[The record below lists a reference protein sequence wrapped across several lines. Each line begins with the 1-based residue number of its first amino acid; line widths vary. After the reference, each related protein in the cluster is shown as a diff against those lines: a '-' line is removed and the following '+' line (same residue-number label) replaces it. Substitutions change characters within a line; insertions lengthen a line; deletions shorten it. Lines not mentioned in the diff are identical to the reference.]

1 MKNMKQINIGTCVPG
16 QFAERW
22 LPVMKDKGYECF
34 AINFHMGYYGVDL
47 KALAPKVN
55 EMLADTDTYVS
66 TIGYYCNALEN
77 ESQLHDLEFAIDNAH
92 LFGAKTVAT
101 FAGALE
107 GKDVPSAIP
116 RFKEVYSELAR
127 RAEANGVKLAIENCP
142 MGGTWNHNT
151 CNIGFN
157 PDAWEMMFDAVPS
170 DALGLEWEPAHQ
182 LIQLIDPIAEL
193 RIWAKKIVHM
203 HGKDASVDWEAIRRR
218 GIYRDRFFDTSV
230 PERTPG
236 FGDTNWRDVFSIL
249 HENGYEG
256 DVCIEGYHDPIYS
269 GEWEMTGQMHALKYL
284 KFCRGGD
291 FIPNPWDVKANF

>member
-1 MKNMKQINIGTCVPG
+1 MEQIKIGTCIPG
-16 QFAERW
+16 QQAEQW
-22 LPVMKDKGYECF
+22 LPGMKDKGFECF
-34 AINFHMGYYGVDL
+34 AINFHMTYSGIDL
-47 KALAPKVN
+47 KELAPKVMG
-55 EMLADTDTYVS
+55 MLEGTGTYVS
-66 TIGYYCNALEN
+66 TVGYYCNALQN
-77 ESQLHDLEFAIDNAH
+77 ESQLHDLEYAIDNAH

-107 GKDVPSAIP
+107 GQSIDAASP
-116 RFKEVYSELAR
+116 RFKE
-127 RAEANGVKLAIENCP
+127 NCP
-142 MGGTWNHNT
+142 MHGDWRHAT
-151 CNIGFN
+151 CNIGIN
-157 PDAWEMMFDAVPS
+157 PDAWELMFDAVPS

-218 GIYRDRFFDTSV
+218 GIYRNRFFDTSV

-269 GEWEMTGQMHALKYL
+269 GEWEMTGQMHALKSL

>member
-22 LPVMKDKGYECF
+22 LPVIKDKGYECF

-55 EMLADTDTYVS
+55 EILADTDTYVS

-142 MGGTWNHNT
+142 MGGTWNIYELLPAFLVSALAIVIVSLAT
-151 CNIGFN
+151 KAPSEEICR
-157 PDAWEMMFDAVPS
+157 EFD
-170 DALGLEWEPAHQ
+170 
-182 LIQLIDPIAEL
+182 
-193 RIWAKKIVHM
+193 
-203 HGKDASVDWEAIRRR
+203 SVR
-218 GIYRDRFFDTSV
+218 
-230 PERTPG
+230 
-236 FGDTNWRDVFSIL
+236 
-249 HENGYEG
+249 
-256 DVCIEGYHDPIYS
+256 
-269 GEWEMTGQMHALKYL
+269 K
-284 KFCRGGD
+284 
-291 FIPNPWDVKANF
+291 